1 MPSRELAA
9 GGLHAAMELREERFG
24 ARVKGREGD
33 VALGLATFWQR
44 LATLANHEE
53 HDLAQFAIRRH
64 ALPCLVLGSCWTSG
78 G

>member
-33 VALGLATFWQR
+33 VALGFGNILATFG
-44 LATLANHEE
+44 NFGE
-53 HDLAQFAIRRH
+53 
-64 ALPCLVLGSCWTSG
+64 S
-78 G
+78 